1 MGSTSVLR
9 AYGDKQYFTDLAM
22 MGAVDTINTV
32 FAIGSKDRS
41 PNSPFA
47 AVLPTQSTG
56 PNATPAIVSKAVHF
70 AVSAGMLGVHAL
82 GPVKDRMAR
91 FALGV
96 DSSGKV
102 V

>member
-1 MGSTSVLR
+1 MLR
-9 AYGDKQYFTDLAM
+9 VYGDKQYFTDLAM
-22 MGAVDTINTV
+22 MGVVDTINTV
-32 FAIGSKDRS
+32 FAMGSKDRS
-41 PNSPFA
+41 LKSPFA
-47 AVLPTQSTG
+47 AVPPSQPTG
-56 PNATPAIVSKAVHF
+56 PNVAPAIVNKAVHF

-82 GPVKDRMAR
+82 GPVKDRVAR